1 MDLGDFIYTV
11 SLSLGIENQAFME
24 IIKSTYS
31 TLKAGPLLYA
41 TKNMNVDA
49 LYYTFKEISAVVPSR
64 LDLAVRLIVIMLKC
78 MF

>member
-31 TLKAGPLLYA
+31 TLKAGPLLCA
-41 TKNMNVDA
+41 TKNTNGDA
-49 LYYTFKEISAVVPSR
+49 LYYTFKEVSATLPVR
-64 LDLAVRLIVIMLKC
+64 LDLAVRLIMIMLKS
-78 MF
+78 ML

>member
-49 LYYTFKEISAVVPSR
+49 LYYIFKEVSAILPVR
-64 LDLAVRLIVIMLKC
+64 LDLAVRLIMIILKC
-78 MF
+78 AF

>member
-31 TLKAGPLLYA
+31 TLNAGPLLYA
-41 TKNMNVDA
+41 TKNTNVDA
-49 LYYTFKEISAVVPSR
+49 LYYTFEEVSAILSVRP
-64 LDLAVRLIVIMLKC
+64 DLAVRLIMIMLKHT
-78 MF
+78 F